1 MNTERDEG
9 IVNNYRRFGK
19 ISNVRIP
26 RHNDTGRMK
35 GICYVEYLSTQS
47 VKQAVGMSGLVEMG
61 GRKLLVDVETG
72 KPKNSFRTSD
82 GRLWKNVQKGEK
94 RTDKSAPSSK
104 RPKKN

>member
-1 MNTERDEG
+1 M
-9 IVNNYRRFGK
+9 
-19 ISNVRIP
+19 RIP

-35 GICYVEYLSTQS
+35 GICYVEYLNTQS

-72 KPKNSFRTSD
+72 KPKNSFRTAE

-94 RTDKSAPSSK
+94 RAEKSNAGESK
-104 RPKKN
+104 RMRKN